1 MKIKRDKL
9 FNDLQDFA
17 LRGNGVIIGSPGVGK
32 TYLLRELRRNL
43 EAAEIP
49 ELFLP
54 IDQLGDGTDETL
66 KHELLIEENLIEFL
80 KSISLS
86 HRKGIILFDAFDT
99 ARNERT
105 RKNFLNLIQRA
116 IQELD
121 KWNIIVTVRTYDA
134 TKSQELLDMFGN
146 PDEEDIF
153 EYQSKDIC
161 CRHFTIPPFSED
173 QILQVLDQIKCPQK
187 IYFGGS
193 QDFKNILATPFN
205 LWLLEKIIKTSKELP
220 DFGQIHSEVQL
231 FQMFWQRR
239 IKDASKELIL
249 NQIAQQMLEER
260 SLSVKQSDVYE
271 NLELDKPQ
279 RKAALDHLLSDEILT
294 KVSST
299 GQRIAFSHNI
309 LFDYAISVL
318 LIEDEPQ
325 KLEEFITEDPSR
337 PLFLRPSLTYF
348 FTRLW
353 YYEDSKY
360 FWRAFWHILS
370 SNQSVHLRLVA
381 RLIPTSV
388 IANEA
393 RNIEQLNQ
401 LIQRLQNS
409 EPYADEATTRLFQAL
424 QSLQIKRE
432 NPWID
437 FCDQASQYLHPNF
450 AWDLA
455 NLTSDILEKTTDSN
469 VIDACGHVGRRL
481 LEWVWQERET
491 NESDWCNRF
500 GGRWAVPL
508 VSKTFHTNVE
518 ESRVLL
524 EKVLQLTQEEN
535 FPIGFLTWLTDN
547 VDNICKHDPEFAIQ
561 IYLTVFS
568 HQFTSEGETQ
578 RGSPILSITTYRS
591 QDFSMCQYRLVKH
604 FPDFLQKKPKHATQ
618 AVIQSLKCFIA
629 KEHVFQFSRKD
640 MTIEELNE
648 PFDIHG
654 KTANFVQ
661 DHSYIWDARSSSDEP
676 IEMVDSLFEYIAEL
690 AKDKEKHPLLDSLLN
705 VFIDHVVFAFFW
717 KRLLKTASQFP
728 KVFAPR
734 LFELCIAKPVLQHLE
749 VSYELGLFLENAAY
763 EFSSEQLLQ
772 IEESII
778 ALTSEAKDNENRNY
792 LIKHRKRLIAR
803 IPKELLSTKK
813 AKSIREKMERNNNIP
828 KNRPPVSIGPATWS
842 PYTEEEHL
850 KNHGVDTTTP
860 KNQKLQRLSDSLEDF
875 ISVWRNK
882 KPTQEDAELIL
893 PKLEEVHR
901 NIKGKTNTD
910 DELINTLWRKLTECA
925 AILGRIAGDLE
936 NKSFKLCRS
945 MLLEGA
951 THILPDPDQENDENF
966 DFPGYSSQ
974 PRHYAAEGLLRIT
987 FYRPD
992 PEILSIIEKLADDEV
1007 PSVRMLVAMYLSKV
1021 HVKEPDRFW
1030 HIINNRADIERNTI
1044 VQECLYSALTYVIR
1058 PTKENDE
1065 KTARVM
1071 AKILEKTPLPQQK
1084 MGTIDPFSFL
1094 IIGLAIVRQ
1103 NQWALTTINEEFLKD
1118 PIRFANLLTRFVTQ
1132 VIKGYIDP
1140 KHTQEKDFESNL
1152 VRAITLLESIVT
1164 VTISA
1169 INVLSSTLKEQ
1180 RTEKVGQELRNTY
1193 SIIDQVVTR
1202 LYFSFSYIKNGDT
1215 KPTEEIENKDAYSLI
1230 FNEVYPLMQQI
1241 VDFAQDR
1248 ETGLMFAPTAHYF
1261 IQLLTCFLKCDPKI
1275 VISLAEGVA
1284 SSSERFGYTFDS
1296 IAVKDIVDFVE
1307 IILADY
1313 RHEVRDD
1320 EESLEHLLNL
1330 LDLFAKT
1337 GWSDALNLVWRL
1349 DEVFR

>member
-1 MKIKRDKL
+1 MKIERKQL
-9 FNDLQDFA
+9 VNDLQDFA
-17 LRGNGVIIGSPGVGK
+17 SRGDGVVIGGPGVGK
-32 TYLLRELRRNL
+32 SYVLKELRQYLKSVGITHLLLR
-43 EAAEIP
+43 
-49 ELFLP
+49 
-54 IDQLGDGTDETL
+54 IDQLGDGKAKTL
-66 KHELLIEENLIEFL
+66 REELSYQGDLIEKL
-80 KSISLS
+80 KSIPISGKNAIL
-86 HRKGIILFDAFDT
+86 LFDAFDA
-99 ARNERT
+99 ARDEDT
-105 RKNFLNLIQRA
+105 RNRFLSLIRCA
-116 IQELD
+116 IKELV
-121 KWNIIVTVRTYDA
+121 KWNVVVTVRTYDA
-134 TKSQELLDMFGN
+134 MKSQELLDLFGS
-146 PDEEDIF
+146 PDDTG
-153 EYQSKDIC
+153 YQTKDIL
-161 CRHFTIPPFSED
+161 CRHFTIPSFNPDE
-173 QILQVLDQIKCPQK
+173 ILCALDQIGCPK
-187 IYFGGS
+187 SVYNDGS
-193 QDFKNILATPFN
+193 DEFQDILSKPFN
-205 LWLLEKIIKTSKELP
+205 LWLLEKILQNSKKEP
-220 DFGQIHSEVQL
+220 DFSQIYSEVQL

-239 IKDASKELIL
+239 IKDETQEFLL
-249 NQIAQQMLEER
+249 EQIANQMVEER
-260 SLSVKQSDVYE
+260 SLSVKQSSVYQ
-271 NLELDKPQ
+271 NLELERPA
-279 RKAALDHLLSDEILT
+279 RKAAWDNLLSDEILS

-299 GQRIAFSHNI
+299 GKRIAFSHNI

-318 LIEDEPQ
+318 HIEDDPKELGAF
-325 KLEEFITEDPSR
+325 LERDR
-337 PLFLRPSLTYF
+337 ARALFLRPSLTYF

-353 YYEDSKY
+353 YYNLES
-360 FWRAFWHILS
+360 FWRVFWSFLP
-370 SNQSVHLRLVA
+370 SNQSVHLRLIA
-381 RLIPTSV
+381 RLLPTSV

-393 RNIEQLNQ
+393 REIGQLTPF
-401 LIQRLQNS
+401 LLKLQS
-409 EPYADEATTRLFQAL
+409 REPIADEAVTRLMQSL
-424 QSLQIKRE
+424 QTLQIKRE
-432 NPWID
+432 KPWID
-437 FCDQASQYLHPNF
+437 FFDKSSKYLHTDF

-455 NLTSDILEKTTDSN
+455 NRTSDILEDTKDTN
-469 VIDACGHVGRRL
+469 VENACGRVGRRL

-491 NESDWCNRF
+491 NESDWYNRF

-508 VSKTFHTNVE
+508 VAKTYHTNVE
-518 ESRVLL
+518 ESRALL

-547 VDNICKHDPEFAIQ
+547 VDNICMHDPKFAIL
-561 IYLTVFS
+561 IYRTVFS

-578 RGSPILSITTYRS
+578 QGGPVFAITTYRS
-591 QDFSMCQYRLVKH
+591 QDFGMCQYRLVKH
-604 FPDFLQKKPKHATQ
+604 FPDFLQKKPKPATQ
-618 AVIQSLKCFIA
+618 AAIQSLNCFIA
-629 KEHVFQFSRKD
+629 KEHVFRFSRRN
-640 MTIEELNE
+640 MTIDELIE
-648 PFDIHG
+648 PFDFHG
-654 KTANFVQ
+654 KTAYFVK
-661 DHSYIWDARSSSDEP
+661 DDSYIWDAQISSDEP
-676 IEMVDSLFEYIAEL
+676 IEMADKLFEFVEEL
-690 AKDKEKHPLLDSLLN
+690 AVSKESLPLLDSLLDIFRDQ
-705 VFIDHVVFAFFW
+705 VWVAFFW
-717 KRLLKTASQFP
+717 KRLLKIASKFP

-734 LFELCIAKPVLQHLE
+734 LFDLCIAKSILQHLE

-778 ALTSEAKDNENRNY
+778 ALTSEAKDKENRNY

-860 KNQKLQRLSDSLEDF
+860 KNQKLQRLSDALEDF

-925 AILGRIAGDLE
+925 AILGRIASDLE

-992 PEILSIIEKLADDEV
+992 PEILSIIEKLTDDEV
-1007 PSVRMLVAMYLSKV
+1007 PSVRMIVAMHLFNV
-1021 HVKEPDRFW
+1021 NNKEPDRFW
-1030 HIINNRADIERNTI
+1030 HIINNRADQEGNLI

-1152 VRAITLLESIVT
+1152 VRAITLLKSIVT

-1169 INVLSSTLKEQ
+1169 INELGSTLKEQ
-1180 RTEKVGQELRNTY
+1180 RTEKVEEKLRNTY
-1193 SIIDQVVTR
+1193 SVIDQIITS
-1202 LYFSFSYIKNGDT
+1202 LYFSFSYIKNSDT
-1215 KPTEEIENKDAYSLI
+1215 ESTEKNENNNALSLI

-1241 VDFAQDR
+1241 VDFAQDK
-1248 ETGLMFAPTAHYF
+1248 ENGLMFAPTAHYF
-1261 IQLLTCFLKCDPKI
+1261 IQLLTCFLKCNPRI

-1284 SSSERFGYTFDS
+1284 SSSERFGYTLDS
-1296 IAVKDIVDFVE
+1296 IAVKDIVDLVE
-1307 IILADY
+1307 IVLADY
-1313 RHEVRDD
+1313 RHVVREN